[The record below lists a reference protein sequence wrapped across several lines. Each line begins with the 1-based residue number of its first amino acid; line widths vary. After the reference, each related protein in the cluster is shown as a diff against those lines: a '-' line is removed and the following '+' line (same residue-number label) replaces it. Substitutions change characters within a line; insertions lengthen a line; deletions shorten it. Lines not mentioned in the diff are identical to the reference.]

1 MRRREFIAGLGGAAA
16 WPVATRAQQPTMP
29 VIGYLYA
36 GAPEPGYNFAAA
48 FHKGLGETGFTEN
61 RNLAI
66 EYRFANNQNDRLAE
80 MAADLVRRRVAVIA
94 TPTLPA
100 SLAAL
105 AATKSIPIVFGTAAD
120 PVQVGLVASLNRPG
134 GNATGIVTLTSELAA
149 KRIGLLHELVPSAE
163 RFALLLDGRLQ
174 EFAGN
179 QVKAA
184 VSSLGREIE
193 IFLAGSNYEID
204 AAFERM
210 VQKRPDALIVSAGA
224 LFNNRR
230 VQIVTLA
237 AHHRLPAIYTD
248 RLYAEDGGL
257 MTYGASSADMARQV
271 GVYVGR
277 ILKGDKPADLPVQ
290 QATKFE
296 LVINLKTA
304 KALDLTIP
312 ETLLATA
319 DEVIQ

>member
-1 MRRREFIAGLGGAAA
+1 MAA
-16 WPVATRAQQPTMP
+16 RAQQAAVPM
-29 VIGYLYA
+29 VGYLYA
-36 GAPEPGYNFAAA
+36 GAPEAGALFTAA
-48 FHKGLGETGFTEN
+48 FRKGLGETGFAEGS
-61 RNLAI
+61 NLAI
-66 EYRFANNQNDRLAE
+66 EYRFANNENDRLAE

-100 SLAAL
+100 SLAAI

-120 PVQVGLVASLNRPG
+120 PVQVGLVASLNRPS

-149 KRIGLLHELVPSAE
+149 KRIGLLHEMVPSAK
-163 RFALLLDGRLQ
+163 RFAYLLDGRLR

-204 AAFERM
+204 AAFESM
-210 VQKRPDALIVSAGA
+210 VQKQTDALMVSAGA

-248 RLYAEDGGL
+248 RPYAEVGGL
-257 MTYGASSADMARQV
+257 MTYGASTVDMARQV

-277 ILKGDKPADLPVQ
+277 ILRGEKPADLPVQ
-290 QATKFE
+290 QATRIE
-296 LVINLKTA
+296 LVINLQTA
-304 KALDLTIP
+304 KALGLTIP